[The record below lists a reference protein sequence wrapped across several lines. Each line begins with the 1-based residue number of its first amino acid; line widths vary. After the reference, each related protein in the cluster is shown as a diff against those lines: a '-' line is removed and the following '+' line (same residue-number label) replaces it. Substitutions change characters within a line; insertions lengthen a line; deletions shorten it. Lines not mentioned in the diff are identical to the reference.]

1 MENPMSEREIYHNFI
16 SWLGKTWWGLPE
28 SDQLVPLIQA
38 RYSVEEAAF
47 LTGIPFSGN
56 NLEEL
61 AELKGRD
68 PAELKPYLDGL
79 AKKGILFRRLSGDTV
94 RYSLND
100 SYFVFFRSAFWP
112 ERDDESSR
120 NMASHVNKY
129 YLDGFYDQY
138 ATAHAK
144 GLRALPIHRTIE
156 DSRQILPYE
165 DVVKVLDNFEYFTVS
180 ACPCRHRKNLDDDSH
195 TCQKP
200 IGNCLHFDALGRYC
214 VENRLGREITRE
226 ETEQI
231 LKESADAG
239 LVHGISNWREKPDT
253 ICNCCSCCCLW
264 MEAYHKLGHHK
275 SLDASNYKLKIKP
288 ETCKVCGLCV
298 KRCPMDAIQ
307 LKFSELAQNKFGKA
321 PVLDDDLCLGCGVC
335 VHKCPTDSLTLERKA
350 EIVDPP
356 ENIREYSMRFMA
368 DKKAGKRLLR
378 MTNDE

>member
-1 MENPMSEREIYHNFI
+1 
-16 SWLGKTWWGLPE
+16 
-28 SDQLVPLIQA
+28 
-38 RYSVEEAAF
+38 
-47 LTGIPFSGN
+47 
-56 NLEEL
+56 
-61 AELKGRD
+61 
-68 PAELKPYLDGL
+68 L
-79 AKKGILFRRLSGDTV
+79 AKKGILFRRHSGDTI

-112 ERDDESSR
+112 GRDDDSSR
-120 NMASHVNKY
+120 NMAPFANKY
-129 YLDGFYDQY
+129 YFDGVYDQY
-138 ATAHAK
+138 AIAHAK
-144 GLRALPIHRTIE
+144 GLRALPIHKTIE
-156 DSRQILPYE
+156 DPRQILPYE

-214 VENRLGREITRE
+214 VENGLGREITRE

-275 SLDASNYKLKIKP
+275 SLDASNYTLNVNP
-288 ETCKVCGLCV
+288 ETCKACGLCV

-307 LKFSELAQNKFGKA
+307 LKFSDKAQNKFYKA
-321 PVLDDDLCLGCGVC
+321 PVPETGLCLGCGVC
-335 VHKCPTDSLTLERKA
+335 VHKCPTRSLTLERKA

-356 ENIREYSMRFMA
+356 KNIREYSIRFME
-368 DKKAGKRLLR
+368 DKKKGIRLLR
-378 MTNDE
+378 GAK

>member
-1 MENPMSEREIYHNFI
+1 MSDQEIYQKFI
-16 SWLGKTWWGLPE
+16 AWLGKTWWGLPD
-28 SDQLVPLIQA
+28 SAHLMPLIQA
-38 RYSVEEAAF
+38 RYTVEEAEF
-47 LTGIPFSGN
+47 LTGFPFSGR

-61 AELKGRD
+61 IELK
-68 PAELKPYLDGL
+68 AMKSEALAPYLDEL
-79 AKKGILFRRLSGDTV
+79 AQKGILFRRQSDDTV

-112 ERDDESSR
+112 GRDDDSSR
-120 NMASHVNKY
+120 NMTPFVNKY
-129 YLDGFYDQY
+129 YFDGFYDQY

-144 GLRALPIHRTIE
+144 GLRTLPIQKTIE
-156 DSRQILPYE
+156 DPRQILPYE
-165 DVVKVLDNFEYFTVS
+165 DVVKVLDSFTYFSVS

-214 VENRLGREITRE
+214 VENGLGREITRE

-231 LKESADAG
+231 LKASADAG

-275 SLDASNYKLKIKP
+275 SLDASSYTLNVNPK
-288 ETCKVCGLCV
+288 TCKACGLCV

-307 LKFSELAQNKFGKA
+307 FKFSDQAQNKFGKA
-321 PVLDDDLCLGCGVC
+321 PVPDTDLCLGCGVC
-335 VHKCPTDSLTLERKA
+335 VHKCPTGSLTLERKE

-356 ENIREYSMRFMA
+356 QDIRDYSIRFME
-368 DKKAGKRLLR
+368 DKKKGIRLLR
-378 MTNDE
+378 EAK

>member
-1 MENPMSEREIYHNFI
+1 MSELEIYQKFI
-16 SWLGKTWWGLPE
+16 AWLGKTWWELPD
-28 SDQLVPLIQA
+28 STHLMPLIQA
-38 RYSVEEAAF
+38 RYTVEEAEF
-47 LTGIPFSGN
+47 LTGFPFSGR

-61 AELKGRD
+61 AELKAVK
-68 PAELKPYLDGL
+68 PAELGPYLDQL
-79 AKKGILFRRLSGDTV
+79 AQKGILFRRQSDDTV
-94 RYSLND
+94 RYRLND

-112 ERDDESSR
+112 GSEDESSR
-120 NMASHVNKY
+120 KMASHVNKD

-144 GLRALPIHRTIE
+144 GLRALPINKTIE

-200 IGNCLHFDALGRYC
+200 IGNCLHFDALGRYG
-214 VENRLGREITRE
+214 VENGLGREITRE

-239 LVHGISNWREKPDT
+239 LVHGISNWLEKPDT

-275 SLDASNYKLKIKP
+275 SLDASNYTLSVKP

-307 LKFSELAQNKFGKA
+307 LKYSDRAHNTFGKA
-321 PVLDDDLCLGCGVC
+321 SVPAAGLCLGCGVC
-335 VHKCPTDSLTLERKA
+335 AHKCPVGSLTLERKE

-356 ENIREYSMRFMA
+356 KNIRAHSTRFME
-368 DKKAGKRLLR
+368 DKRAGVKLLR
-378 MTNDE
+378 INSEE

>member
-1 MENPMSEREIYHNFI
+1 MTEQEIYQNFI
-16 SWLGKTWWGLPE
+16 FWLGKTWWGLPD
-28 SDQLVPLIQA
+28 SNQLMPLIKA

-47 LTGIPFSGN
+47 LTGMPFSGN
-56 NLEEL
+56 NLAEL

-68 PAELKPYLDGL
+68 PVELKPYLDGL
-79 AKKGILFRRLSGDTV
+79 AKKGILFRRQSGDTV

-112 ERDDESSR
+112 GADDESSR
-120 NMASHVNKY
+120 NMAPHVNNY
-129 YLDGFYDQY
+129 YFDGLYDQY

-144 GLRALPIHRTIE
+144 GLRALPIHKTIE
-156 DSRQILPYE
+156 DTRQILPYE
-165 DVVKVLDNFEYFTVS
+165 DVVKVLENFEYFTVS

-214 VENRLGREITRE
+214 VENGLGREITRQ

-288 ETCKVCGLCV
+288 ETCKACGLCV

-307 LKFSELAQNKFGKA
+307 LKFSEVSQNKFGKA

-335 VHKCPTDSLTLERKA
+335 VHKCPTDSLTLERKE

-356 ENIREYSMRFMA
+356 QDIREYSMRFMK
-368 DKKAGKRLLR
+368 DKKAGIRLLR
-378 MTNDE
+378 TSKQ